1 MSQEEIV
8 DNIILDFLEEKYPT
22 SKSTILASKD
32 KSKKRTAML
41 AILDLKN
48 QGIFEDYKKIVSS
61 PNNYKCHEYII
72 EVTQL
77 LREYIK
83 VADTDIKNYGEVLTP
98 EVLVNDM
105 LDTLPSDVWSNKDL
119 KWLDPCNGVGTFPAV
134 IVTRLMAGLKDVI
147 PNDCERYKHIV
158 NNMIYVCEIQ
168 AKNMF
173 LFQCSFNRENEH
185 KLNTYYGSFLTDGFN
200 EHMTN
205 VWGVE
210 KFDIVLGNP
219 PYNEAF
225 SNSGTAKDLFDKFIF
240 KSLIICNKLLF
251 VTPTRWFSK
260 HSLVKLRNTLLGSNK
275 IKLIKQFHNSKDV
288 FNNTEITGGVSY
300 FLYDN
305 DYNSNLVNFNG
316 EKINLSKQVET
327 FGMILYNQEMNLVKN
342 IIDKLPKERLSKIF
356 KSQGYF
362 GIKTNGTQMKGNT
375 ICYFSN
381 QRGAKMSME
390 VKNGRY
396 YSYVNDYTDN
406 GNVINDWKV
415 ITSSAYGANP
425 NGLGEINLINP
436 NEICSESFI
445 FFNFKTK
452 KESTNFISYI
462 NTKFVK
468 FLISIK
474 KNKQHVTSIVF
485 QLVPQVPLDRE
496 WTDEQLYEYF
506 KLTPE
511 EINFIDSQIPK
522 HY

>member
-8 DNIILDFLEEKYPT
+8 DNIILDFVADIDPACKNF
-22 SKSTILASKD
+22 IIACDD
-32 KSKKRTAML
+32 KAKKRTLML
-41 AILDLKN
+41 CVLDRKN
-48 QGIFEDYKKIVSS
+48 QDIFEDYKKIVD
-61 PNNYKCHEYII
+61 PENNSKCYEYII
-72 EVTQL
+72 EVTQM
-77 LREYIK
+77 LRKYIK

-98 EVLVNDM
+98 PALINDM
-105 LDTLPSDVWSNKDL
+105 LDCLPSEVWSNKDL

-134 IVTRLMAGLKDVI
+134 VVTRLMEGLKDAI
-147 PNDCERYKHIV
+147 PNDCERYEHIV

-173 LFQCSFNRENEH
+173 LFHCSFDRKNEY
-185 KLNTYYGSFLTDGFN
+185 KLNTYFGSFLTDEFN

-205 VWGVE
+205 VWGVD
-210 KFDIVLGNP
+210 KFDIVVGNP

-225 SNSGTAKDLFDKFIF
+225 SNSGNAKDLFDKFIF
-240 KSLIICNKLLF
+240 KSLNICNKLLF

-260 HSLVKLRNTLLGSNK
+260 HSLVKLRNTLLGNNK
-275 IKLIKQFHNSKDV
+275 LKLIKQYHNSKDV
-288 FNNTEITGGVSY
+288 FENTEITGGVSY

-316 EKINLSKQVET
+316 ENINLSKQVET
-327 FGMILYNQEMNLVKN
+327 FGMVLYNQEMNLVKN

-356 KSQGYF
+356 KSKGYF
-362 GIKTNGTQMKGNT
+362 GVKTNGTQMTGNI

-381 QRGAKMSME
+381 QRGVKMNME
-390 VKNGRY
+390 TKNGRY

-452 KESTNFISYI
+452 KESTNFISYL

-474 KNKQHVTSIVF
+474 KNKQDVTSIVF
-485 QLVPQVPLDRE
+485 ELVPQVPLDRE
-496 WTDEQLYEYF
+496 WTDEQVYKYF
-506 KLTPE
+506 KLTQE

-522 HY
+522 YS